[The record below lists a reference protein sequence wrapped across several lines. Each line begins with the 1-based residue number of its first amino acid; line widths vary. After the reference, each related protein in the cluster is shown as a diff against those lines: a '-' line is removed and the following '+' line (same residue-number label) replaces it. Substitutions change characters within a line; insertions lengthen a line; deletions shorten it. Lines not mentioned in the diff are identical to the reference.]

1 MGSQTRFYMLC
12 EKHIG
17 LGIRWSSFDYQ
28 LEISIS
34 LPFLTFVFGLGKQR
48 LIEGWGESSDE

>member
-1 MGSQTRFYMLC
+1 MGNPTRFYMLW

-34 LPFLTFVFGLGKQR
+34 LPFLTVVLGLCKQR
-48 LIEGWGESSDE
+48 LLDGQESSDE